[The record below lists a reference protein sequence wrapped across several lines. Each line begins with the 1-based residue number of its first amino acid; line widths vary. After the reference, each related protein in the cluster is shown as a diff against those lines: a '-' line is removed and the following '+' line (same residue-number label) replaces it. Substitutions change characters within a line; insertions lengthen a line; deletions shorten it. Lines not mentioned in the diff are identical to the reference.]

1 MSIGIKHLIE
11 CHCELPLFKDRE
23 EIIYHK
29 ILVYSKFDE
38 SGKVLE
44 KLITC
49 ENCSTIHKVYDICKS
64 DIVKGGK
71 DDNKSEIS
79 IEELELQIPDKLIKI
94 LRKNNCIIPIYEEV
108 IDLIENNVKDYNV
121 VINREL
127 IEGNYHVKILN
138 INQGKFKIINEK
150 INNDFSI

>member
-1 MSIGIKHLIE
+1 MKIGIKHLIE

-38 SGKVLE
+38 SGKVIE
-44 KLITC
+44 KFTTC
-49 ENCSTIHKVYDICKS
+49 ENCSTIHKVHDICKS

-94 LRKNNCIIPIYEEV
+94 LRKNNCIIPIYEEI
-108 IDLIENNVKDYNV
+108 IDLIENDIRNCNV

-127 IEGNYHVKILN
+127 IEGSYHVKILN